1 MNSFQ
6 NNSKNFEI
14 WKNSEKYGGEKIYF
28 IPYKYEELWPIE
40 EKLWNAEFTHGMFTK
55 HWHYSIY
62 IVMAYIAGVYSLKKW
77 MEDKKPFDLRLPL
90 FFWNLALSIFSTCGA
105 WRFGHEFFYV
115 LLNRGFQD
123 SICLSFSPAEP
134 VAFWA
139 MCFALSKIAEFGD
152 TVFLLLRKRPL
163 IFLHWFHH
171 AVVLIYSWHS
181 ATELT
186 AAGRWF
192 IQLNYMVHSVMYA
205 YYAAACIG
213 LRAPKWI
220 SMSVTAMQTTQMLI
234 GVLISLYVAF
244 LKWTQDINFVC
255 QQSVQNMCIC
265 FTIYSAFAVLFTRFF
280 VNAYCRKGERRRMAH
295 SNNSVKEE

>member
-1 MNSFQ
+1 MENR
-6 NNSKNFEI
+6 K
-14 WKNSEKYGGEKIYF
+14 
-28 IPYKYEELWPIE
+28 PY
-40 EKLWNAEFTHGMFTK
+40 
-55 HWHYSIY
+55 
-62 IVMAYIAGVYSLKKW
+62 
-77 MEDKKPFDLRLPL
+77 DLRYPL
-90 FFWNLALSIFSTCGA
+90 FFWNLGLAIFSTTGS

-115 LLNRGFQD
+115 LWNRGFHD
-123 SICLSFSPAEP
+123 SICLSFCPTEP

-152 TVFLLLRKRPL
+152 TIFLLLRKRPL

-192 IQLNYMVHSVMYA
+192 IQLNYMVHSVMYT
-205 YYAAACIG
+205 YYAASCIG
-213 LRAPKWI
+213 LRAPKWV
-220 SMSVTAMQTTQMLI
+220 SMSVTAAQTTQMLI

-244 LKWTQDINFVC
+244 LKLTQDSSFIC

-265 FTIYSAFAVLFTRFF
+265 FAIYSAFAVLFTRFF
-280 VNAYCRKGERRRMAH
+280 IKAYCRKGGERRTMTQTNN
-295 SNNSVKEE
+295 NNSVKID